1 MAKTNLTPERLRE
14 LLHYSPE
21 TGVFTWLKKLKHN
34 LPIGSKAGT
43 ARGNYLHIG
52 IDQKRY
58 YAHRLAWFYVHEKW
72 PVQFIDH
79 INRAGADNRIA
90 NLRDVPQSVNCRN
103 TERQNLYG
111 QGVTKN
117 RGFTWCAKIVIGDAH
132 TFLGNYLT
140 AEAAEAA
147 FLAARNL
154 HPDENAMLEFAAT
167 ARITAAQSVAKT
179 KLRLVVNGENLSI
192 TKAAR
197 RLGMPE
203 RTVYDHIKTGIYCN
217 LQTFVI

>member
-14 LLHYSPE
+14 LLHYCPE

-34 LPIGSKAGT
+34 RPIGSKAGT
-43 ARGNYLHIG
+43 ARGNYLQIG
-52 IDQKRY
+52 LDQTRY
-58 YAHRLAWFYVHEKW
+58 YAHRLAWFWVNGAW
-72 PVQFIDH
+72 PENQIDH
-79 INRAGADNRIA
+79 INRAGMDNRIA
-90 NLRDVPQSVNCRN
+90 NLRDVSRSVNCRN

-117 RGFTWCAKIVIGDAH
+117 SGFTWGSKIVIGSVH
-132 TFLGNYLT
+132 TSLGSYTT
-140 AEAAEAA
+140 AAAAESA

-154 HPDENAMLEFAAT
+154 HPDEKAMREFAEV
-167 ARITAAQSVAKT
+167 ARIESAKTVAAT
-179 KLRLVVNGENLSI
+179 KLRLVVNGENLSV
-192 TKAAR
+192 TKAAK